1 VFLMILG
8 YVWVM
13 VGAQGGGYVSRRIAY
28 CSSFGPL
35 LPLSPL
41 VGLSGSF
48 SAFCLF
54 VLCCFFFCFY
64 YEMKGIYV

>member
-28 CSSFGPL
+28 CSS
-35 LPLSPL
+35 
-41 VGLSGSF
+41 
-48 SAFCLF
+48 CLWVC
-54 VLCCFFFCFY
+54 VLRGVFACF
-64 YEMKGIYV
+64 